1 MLKKIIEYLTQ
12 QKEKTM
18 QKNNDLIDQIIKRN
32 YFLAIMQDLNRAEIN
47 LLTAFGVEILPY
59 LDIEKL
65 PKDKIEESDYKII
78 KRKVDQINSL
88 ILQNNIAVAN
98 GTKQAIN

>member
-18 QKNNDLIDQIIKRN
+18 QKDNNFIDQIIKRN
-32 YFLAIMQDLNRAEIN
+32 YFLAIMQDLNQAEIN

-65 PKDKIEESDYKII
+65 SKDKIEESDYKII
-78 KRKVDQINSL
+78 KRKIDQINSL